1 MIKSIQTVWNTYLR
15 IFIRAPPKK
24 SLTKAQSTPNLNG
37 NFSAKPF
44 PSHIFTGFAYEK
56 MKANLDYREIQKNIR
71 KKALLE
77 SASLPPRMQTLQNK
91 EKELKQILKLAK
103 NK

>member
-1 MIKSIQTVWNTYLR
+1 
-15 IFIRAPPKK
+15 
-24 SLTKAQSTPNLNG
+24 
-37 NFSAKPF
+37 
-44 PSHIFTGFAYEK
+44 

-91 EKELKQILKLAK
+91 EKELKQILKSAK
-103 NK
+103 NKVIMIPWCQNYYYYKLMFCNYSEVKT

>member
-1 MIKSIQTVWNTYLR
+1 
-15 IFIRAPPKK
+15 
-24 SLTKAQSTPNLNG
+24 
-37 NFSAKPF
+37 
-44 PSHIFTGFAYEK
+44 

-91 EKELKQILKLAK
+91 EKELKQILKSTK
-103 NK
+103 NKVIMIPWCQIYYYYWLMFCYYP